1 MDDNSFASLV
11 SKLNQ
16 IDVGRKPQERQFKAK
31 DNHIKEGMKTNDMTS
46 ILENLYRDVPFESA
60 RTTASDAPF
69 KKDYKP
75 KQLPADYKMPSV
87 GPVLGGDEE
96 EIPTDGY
103 LVGEAQD
110 SLMGV
115 KDPVISISDV
125 NGKPIDR
132 LKMSVAATKYK
143 FDMNVIRPQFLKQDH
158 VKHGQF
164 TLSAPMNGQP
174 MEGHTDADI
183 EDKGE
188 YDQEGEMAKG
198 QLNRAADA
206 ALELQSILDDDE
218 NLPEWVQNK
227 ITKALDYLDTSR
239 DYMKQ
244 ELDEYTPHPGSEES
258 WDGVSPDTDQTLSG
272 PINPAPKGAQLP
284 EDHVGKKKSILDYL
298 SDVEAKHNEDMLA
311 DPVKTFTTDDG
322 KEMKI
327 YRTKDD
333 GYRIKVNGKE
343 SKSSFG
349 KLDDA
354 VMACETFVQKSIDYA
369 SER

>member
-1 MDDNSFASLV
+1 MDDNSFAALV
-11 SKLNQ
+11 GKLNQ
-16 IDVGRKPQERQFKAK
+16 IDSGRKPSEKAFKPK
-31 DNHIKEGMKTNDMTS
+31 TTDIKEGMKNNNMSS

-69 KKDYKP
+69 KKGYKP

-103 LVGEAQD
+103 LVGED
-110 SLMGV
+110 SIDFDDIDYDETEIDI
-115 KDPVISISDV
+115 KDV
-125 NGKPIDR
+125 
-132 LKMSVAATKYK
+132 
-143 FDMNVIRPQFLKQDH
+143 
-158 VKHGQF
+158 
-164 TLSAPMNGQP
+164 
-174 MEGHTDADI
+174 
-183 EDKGE
+183 GE

>member
-1 MDDNSFASLV
+1 MDDNSFAALV
-11 SKLNQ
+11 GKLNQ
-16 IDVGRKPQERQFKAK
+16 IDSGRKPSEKAFKSK
-31 DNHIKEGMKTNDMTS
+31 TTDIKEGMKNNNMSS

-69 KKDYKP
+69 KKGYKP

-96 EIPTDGY
+96 EIPTDDY
-103 LVGEAQD
+103 LVGED
-110 SLMGV
+110 S
-115 KDPVISISDV
+115 
-125 NGKPIDR
+125 ID
-132 LKMSVAATKYK
+132 
-143 FDMNVIRPQFLKQDH
+143 FD
-158 VKHGQF
+158 
-164 TLSAPMNGQP
+164 
-174 MEGHTDADI
+174 DI
-183 EDKGE
+183 DYDETEIDIKDKGE

-369 SER
+369 SEK